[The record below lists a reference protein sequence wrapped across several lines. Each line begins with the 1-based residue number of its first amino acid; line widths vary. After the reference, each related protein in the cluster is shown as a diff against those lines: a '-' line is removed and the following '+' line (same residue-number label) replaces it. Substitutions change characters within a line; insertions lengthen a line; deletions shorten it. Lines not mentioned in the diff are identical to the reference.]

1 MTCITGDNTA
11 KMAAL
16 MRLLKRDMHGA
27 VAESMTR
34 RGIIYPC
41 NWGVSLPAI
50 RKAAAGFA
58 PDHDFARFLY
68 GQQIRELQLSA
79 YLIANPALVTDV
91 EMAFW
96 GAGLHNHE
104 LAENLAFSLLSH
116 TDLPL
121 KTIANWLEDDCPV
134 LLKYCA
140 LLTMTKMSGRF
151 SVEEKEYVMSVVEKF
166 TDSPEVMLRNATENI
181 LIRLENVD

>member
-1 MTCITGDNTA
+1 MTCIAGNNTT

-27 VAESMTR
+27 VVESMAR
-34 RGIIYPC
+34 RGITYPC
-41 NWGVSLPAI
+41 SWGVSLPAI
-50 RKAAAGFA
+50 RVAASRFA
-58 PDHDFARFLY
+58 SDHDFARFLY

-79 YLIANPALVTDV
+79 YIIADPALVTED

-96 GAGLHNHE
+96 GAGVDNNE

-116 TDLPL
+116 TGLS
-121 KTIANWLEDDCPV
+121 ARSFGRWLADDCSE

-140 LLTMTKMSGRF
+140 LLTMTKMLGRCGQEDKDYIYSIGKMF
-151 SVEEKEYVMSVVEKF
+151 
-166 TDSPEVMLRNATENI
+166 EVSEDVLLRNAADNLLMRVE
-181 LIRLENVD
+181 